1 MYILNY
7 LTLTKLRIQ
16 IALARREGRLGG
28 VVAASHLNKFI
39 IRTVARL
46 APLDYFRYVDSPHGR
61 EIAFGLCANQ
71 IIGMGRGQW
80 GRWLGGAGAGVFVFL
95 MAVMKRSKAH

>member
-1 MYILNY
+1 
-7 LTLTKLRIQ
+7 
-16 IALARREGRLGG
+16 
-28 VVAASHLNKFI
+28 
-39 IRTVARL
+39 
-46 APLDYFRYVDSPHGR
+46 VDSPHGR